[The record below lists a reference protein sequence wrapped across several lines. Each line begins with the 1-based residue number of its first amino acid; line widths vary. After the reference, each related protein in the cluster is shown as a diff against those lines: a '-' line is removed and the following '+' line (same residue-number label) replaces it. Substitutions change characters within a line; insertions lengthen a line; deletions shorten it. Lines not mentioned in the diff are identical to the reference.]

1 MKRSGGIAGRP
12 MGHMTIEQLEAV
24 VSGAAGSVDELQLV
38 YAELGH
44 RKTKRAEE
52 LRALVLRL
60 LDTERPQ
67 ATGGAGALFD

>member
-12 MGHMTIEQLEAV
+12 MGQMTVEQLESI
-24 VSGAAGSVDELQLV
+24 VSGAAGDIDELRLV

-44 RKTKRAEE
+44 RKTKRADE

-60 LDTERPQ
+60 LDTDRPK
-67 ATGGAGALFD
+67 ATGGAGALFE